1 MKMRFKTRL
10 IVAFITITVIPMLLS
25 FSIILGLGAFQ
36 INRIQDSYGITGI
49 DYQSLS
55 SSLYLFDT
63 LTDKLYDE
71 LKVTAEEDADQLEDA
86 QFLQQ
91 FNQRLTPH
99 NSYLVIK
106 QGAIFSYIGDS
117 VKFEELGNNAL
128 VLEDA
133 VQEVSAITTYIEGES
148 PALMKCVAFTNSNDE
163 QGIAYIITDA
173 SQMLPEMED
182 FLTGI
187 VVTIVAVLIL
197 TGMALV
203 FWIRQGVLEPLNKMR
218 LAAQNIKDG
227 NLEFELVPDS
237 DDELGQLCKDFEEM
251 RQRLRD
257 NAQEKLVYDK
267 ESKEL
272 ISNISHDLKTPIT
285 AIKGYA
291 EGIMDGVADTDEKR
305 DKYIR
310 TIYNKA
316 NEMNML
322 INELTLYSK
331 VDTNR
336 IPYEFHTL
344 SVDDYFDDCAE
355 DLSLELESKGVEF
368 VYHNYA
374 EQGTK
379 VIGDPEQ
386 IKRVIHNIVNNSVKY
401 MDKEKPYISLH
412 LKDVGDFIQI
422 DVEDNGKGIESKD
435 LPYVFDRFYRT
446 DTSRNSATGG
456 SGIGLSIVKKI
467 IEEHGGK
474 IWATSRLGVGTVMHF
489 VIRKYQEVPNE

>member
-10 IVAFITITVIPMLLS
+10 IIAFITITVIPMLLS
-25 FSIILGLGAFQ
+25 FSIILGLGALQ

-49 DYQSLS
+49 DYDSLS

-71 LKVTAEEDADQLEDA
+71 LKVTAEEETDKLEDA
-86 QFLQQ
+86 QYLQQ
-91 FNQRLTPH
+91 MNQRLTPH
-99 NSYLVIK
+99 NSYLVVK
-106 QGAIFSYIGDS
+106 QGNVFSYIGDS
-117 VKFEELGNNAL
+117 IKFEQLGENAL
-128 VLEDA
+128 IQDEA
-133 VQEVSAITTYIEGES
+133 VREVIAVTTYIEGDTPS
-148 PALMKCVAFTNSNDE
+148 LVKCVAFENSDDE
-163 QGIAYIITDA
+163 LGVAYIITDA

-182 FLTGI
+182 FFIGTVI
-187 VVTIVAVLIL
+187 TIVAVLVL

-203 FWIRQGVLEPLNKMR
+203 FWIRQGVLDPLNKMR
-218 LAAQNIKDG
+218 IATQHIKEG
-227 NLEFELVPDS
+227 NLDFELVPEAE
-237 DDELGQLCKDFEEM
+237 DEMGQLCKDFEEM
-251 RQRLRD
+251 RKRLRD
-257 NAQEKLVYDK
+257 NAQEKLAYDK

-291 EGIMDGVADTDEKR
+291 EGIMDGVADTEEKR
-305 DKYIR
+305 DKYIK

-316 NEMNML
+316 NEMNTL
-322 INELTLYSK
+322 INELTLYSR

-344 SVDDYFDDCAE
+344 SVDDYFDDCAD
-355 DLSLELESKGVEF
+355 DLNIELEAKNVEF

-374 EQGTK
+374 EPGTK
-379 VIGDPEQ
+379 IIGDPEQ
-386 IKRVIHNIVNNSVKY
+386 IKRVIHNIVNNSIKY
-401 MDKEKPYISLH
+401 MDKEKPHISIH

-422 DVEDNGKGIESKD
+422 DIEDNGKGIEGKD
-435 LPYVFDRFYRT
+435 LQYVFDRFYRT